1 MEGAQAAGTRL
12 DLREEALRL
21 AGRIPLV
28 AALTAGL
35 VALCLLVQAYGTPD
49 LKTTTI
55 TMLIDLIMVVG
66 LYTFIGNSGVLSFGH
81 AGFMAIGAYAS
92 ALLTIPIVTKSV
104 LLPSLP
110 GFLADASFAPVPAA
124 LTAAAVATVVAV
136 AIGIPVVR
144 LAGIQA
150 SIATFSF
157 LAIIQV
163 VLGNWTALTRG
174 QMTMT
179 GVPLSLDVVGPTIWA
194 VVAIA
199 IAYLYKQ
206 SRSGFRLR
214 ATREDELSARSLGI
228 SVGRERFV
236 AFLVSAFLVGL
247 SGYLYARLVGS
258 FSPQNFYLEITFI
271 TLAMLIIG
279 GRNSL
284 AGAIVGP
291 VTVAVLL
298 ELLRRSED
306 GSLLITIPANSR
318 DIVFAALTLAVLILR
333 PEGLM
338 AGGSADVSP
347 TSGGKTVSRPP
358 APTLAASRGQDA
370 VTHEIIRRY
379 LTSTVEE
386 MVETTRRTAYSTVIS
401 EALDFTCALFDGA
414 GRLVAQGAGL
424 PIHVG
429 SLLGAMEV
437 TIDAY
442 GEDFEPGDV
451 VVHNDPYR
459 GGGHQADV
467 VITRPIFHGSERVG
481 FAVNRGHWV
490 DTGGMTPGGWSGT
503 AEHVVQE
510 AILIPPVKLYKGGA
524 IDREIRDFILANVRT
539 PRQDWGDLQAQLASA
554 ITADRRLQALIARY
568 GLEAVKEAEKLAL
581 EYSRRRFVSAIEG
594 CPSGSWSAADFFEDT
609 AFEARR
615 LDLKC
620 TVTVAGGAMKA
631 DFTGTDPQVL
641 APVNNSVVNTRTAVY
656 IAAIALLDP
665 SIPFNS
671 GFVDLIDVVVPEGCL
686 LHATPP
692 HPLFLGPA
700 DPTNKACELVL
711 NALGQAL
718 PQRAVAGS
726 YQTGNNTTGGGTDP
740 HGSPFQF
747 FLFGAG
753 GCGARHDK
761 DGNSAEWHSTA
772 NCKNESIEQWEHQ
785 VPARFREFSLIEDS
799 GGAGRTRGGLGY
811 RRRIA
816 LGADVQVSAAADR
829 HEVGA
834 WGLEGGQRG
843 RPNGFRVGRDG
854 SVQRFS
860 ERFGIVSP
868 SKFANVGLAAGDEYI
883 IESGGGGGFGDPLE
897 RDPEL
902 VAADV
907 AQGYVSEGSASG
919 DYGVVLEPG
928 GAVDGAATL
937 ALRER
942 MRGERE
948 GER

>member
-1 MEGAQAAGTRL
+1 VSRSPA
-12 DLREEALRL
+12 
-21 AGRIPLV
+21 P
-28 AALTAGL
+28 
-35 VALCLLVQAYGTPD
+35 
-49 LKTTTI
+49 
-55 TMLIDLIMVVG
+55 
-66 LYTFIGNSGVLSFGH
+66 
-81 AGFMAIGAYAS
+81 AS
-92 ALLTIPIVTKSV
+92 A
-104 LLPSLP
+104 
-110 GFLADASFAPVPAA
+110 AS
-124 LTAAAVATVVAV
+124 
-136 AIGIPVVR
+136 
-144 LAGIQA
+144 QA
-150 SIATFSF
+150 
-157 LAIIQV
+157 
-163 VLGNWTALTRG
+163 
-174 QMTMT
+174 
-179 GVPLSLDVVGPTIWA
+179 
-194 VVAIA
+194 
-199 IAYLYKQ
+199 
-206 SRSGFRLR
+206 
-214 ATREDELSARSLGI
+214 
-228 SVGRERFV
+228 
-236 AFLVSAFLVGL
+236 
-247 SGYLYARLVGS
+247 
-258 FSPQNFYLEITFI
+258 
-271 TLAMLIIG
+271 
-279 GRNSL
+279 
-284 AGAIVGP
+284 
-291 VTVAVLL
+291 
-298 ELLRRSED
+298 
-306 GSLLITIPANSR
+306 
-318 DIVFAALTLAVLILR
+318 
-333 PEGLM
+333 
-338 AGGSADVSP
+338 
-347 TSGGKTVSRPP
+347 
-358 APTLAASRGQDA
+358 A

-401 EALDFTCALFDGA
+401 EALDFTCALFDAG

-424 PIHVG
+424 PVHVG

-442 GEDFEPGDV
+442 GDDFAPGDV

-467 VITRPIFHGSERVG
+467 VVTRPIFHGAELVG

-510 AILIPPVKLYKGGA
+510 AILIPPVKLYKAGVV
-524 IDREIRDFILANVRT
+524 DREIREFIFANVRT

-568 GLEAVKEAEKLAL
+568 GLEAVKEAEALAL
-581 EYSRRRFVSAIEG
+581 EYSRRRFVKALESL
-594 CPSGSWSAADFFEDT
+594 PSGSWSAEDFFEDT

-615 LDLKC
+615 LYLRC
-620 TVTVAGGAMKA
+620 ALSVADGAMKA
-631 DFTGTDPQVL
+631 DFSGTDPQVL

-656 IAAIALLDP
+656 IAAVSLLDP

-671 GFVDLIDVVVPEGCL
+671 GFVDLIDVIVPEGCL

-711 NALGQAL
+711 NTLGQAL

-740 HGSPFQF
+740 HGAPFQF

-753 GCGARHDK
+753 GCGARYDK

-785 VPARFREFSLIEDS
+785 VPARFQEFSLIEDS

-811 RRRIA
+811 RRRIE

-829 HEVGA
+829 HQVGA
-834 WGLEGGQRG
+834 WAVDGGERGL
-843 RPNGFRVGRDG
+843 PNGFRVGRDG
-854 SVQRFS
+854 RDQTFS
-860 ERFGIVSP
+860 ELFGLASP
-868 SKFANVGLAAGDEYI
+868 SKFANVALRAGDEYV

-907 AQGYVSEGSASG
+907 VQGYVSEAAAGR
-919 DYGVVLEPG
+919 DYGVVLGP
-928 GAVDGAATL
+928 DRAADASATGR
-937 ALRER
+937 LRER
-942 MRGERE
+942 MRAERE